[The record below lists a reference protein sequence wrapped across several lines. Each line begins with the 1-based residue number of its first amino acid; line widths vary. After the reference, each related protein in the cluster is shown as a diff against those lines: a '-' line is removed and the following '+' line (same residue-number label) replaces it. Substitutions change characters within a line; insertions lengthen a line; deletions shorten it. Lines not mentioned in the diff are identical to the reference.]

1 MIAAFQRRNRR
12 FRTTL
17 LLTVLRDGR
26 IHNLPF
32 SRARSANVHCFRG
45 WRPIV
50 LSVFMPMHIRRC
62 VECPKCSTRYLIGFS
77 PYRNGTCL
85 IPTAHGSSDEYTLY
99 CSCCQPH
106 VSSQWK
112 WSDMKAFAVA
122 KAAHERRYG
131 NGTEIVPVAEK
142 RSSRSTTR
150 RKPLRNRFSQRKI
163 S

>member
-45 WRPIV
+45 SRPIV

-77 PYRNGTCL
+77 PYRNGACL
-85 IPTAHGSSDEYTLY
+85 VPAAQGSFDAYTLY
-99 CSCCQPH
+99 CACCHPPAT
-106 VSSQWK
+106 SQWK
-112 WSDMKAFAVA
+112 WSDLKAFAVA
-122 KAAHERRYG
+122 KPAHKRGYG
-131 NGTEIVPVAEK
+131 SCAEIVPLGERRPPHRADHNQT
-142 RSSRSTTR
+142 RFPR
-150 RKPLRNRFSQRKI
+150 RKIPS
-163 S
+163 